1 MVATFND
8 KISINFKFSND
19 VTYYDVK
26 VWKNWEIIRNTDIIK
41 IHKIYR
47 SIFAWQSIVAA

>member
-26 VWKNWEIIRNTDIIK
+26 VWKNWEIIRNTDVIK

-47 SIFAWQSIVAA
+47 SILAWQSILAA